1 MQALSI
7 ITLPFYRF
15 SVLLASE
22 DRSKLLL
29 TVGLP
34 FRAPAEPDLAGFGD
48 QHAAVLSFLRLFASE
63 GRSKLVLM
71 VGLPFCAP
79 VESDLAGIGDQHS
92 VILVFLC

>member
-29 TVGLP
+29 VVGLP
-34 FRAPAEPDLAGFGD
+34 FRAPAESDLAGFGD
-48 QHAAVLSFLRLFASE
+48 QHGAVLSFLRLFASE
-63 GRSKLVLM
+63 GRSKLLLM
-71 VGLPFCAP
+71 VGLPFCVP
-79 VESDLAGIGDQHS
+79 VESDLACFGDQHF
-92 VILVFLC
+92 VILWLLC